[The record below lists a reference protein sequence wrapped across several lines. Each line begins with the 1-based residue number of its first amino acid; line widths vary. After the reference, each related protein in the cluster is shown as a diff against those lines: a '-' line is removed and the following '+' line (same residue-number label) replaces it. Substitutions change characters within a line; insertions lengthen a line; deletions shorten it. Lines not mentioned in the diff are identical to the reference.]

1 MEIDRGTRID
11 EIACSNGINGNII
24 AAKVDGRAVDLSRQL
39 ENDCSLAWVS
49 VDSPDGLDVLRH
61 STAHLMAQAVQSL
74 FPGTQVTIGPTI
86 EDGFYYDFKRD
97 QAFTPEEIKKIESRM
112 EEIAKSNLKVTR
124 EEMPKGQAIE
134 LFRRM
139 GEDYKVAILEDIP
152 DEVVSLYRQGDWVD
166 LCRGPHVPSTGVLKA
181 FKLTGVAGA
190 YWRGNEKN
198 EMLQRIY
205 GTAWPTKQALKE
217 YLRLV
222 EEAKKRDHRKLGQ
235 ELGLFMISDAIGPGL
250 PIWLP
255 KGAMVRSILERYIVD
270 IERSM
275 GYQHVNTPQ
284 LARVDLYKRSG
295 HWDHFKDNM
304 YPPMEFESKE
314 ELVLRPMNCPHH
326 ITIYKHGLHSYRD
339 LPIRLAELGTMYR
352 YERSG
357 ALSGL
362 SRVRAMTLND
372 AHIFCL
378 PEQIQAETVAVLR
391 LIQRVYR
398 DFGFKDYWYRLSLR
412 NPNDKA
418 NFVDNDGMWDRAEA
432 YLRQALTE
440 VGVPF
445 KEAVGEAAYY
455 GPKIDVQLNDVLGH
469 SETLSTVQLD
479 FYLPERFELEYVD
492 RDGQYKRPVMIH
504 RGVISTME
512 RMMAFLI
519 EHYAGNFPLWLAP
532 VQIKV
537 VTVTDQQLDYARK
550 VSAELK
556 DAGWRVELDGR
567 NEKLGYKIREAQL
580 AKIPYAIV
588 IGDKEVAGSDR
599 GAAPARRREPGADG
613 VWRFQRQAACRGCRR
628 NGRSI
633 EIMRSNEEWRCPIA
647 REARI
652 NHQIRA
658 REVRVIGR
666 QGRAARRYAVA

>member
-1 MEIDRGTRID
+1 MDNIKVTLPEGKFVEVRRGTRID
-11 EIACSNGINGNII
+11 EIAGSTGMNGNII
-24 AAKVDGRAVDLSRQL
+24 AARLDGHPVDLSRSL

-49 VDSPDGLDVLRH
+49 ADSPEGLDVLRH

-97 QAFTPEEIKKIESRM
+97 RAFTPEELAQIEARM
-112 EEIAKSNLKVTR
+112 EEIAKANLVVTR
-124 EEMPKGQAIE
+124 EEMPRSQAIE
-134 LFRRM
+134 LFRGM
-139 GEDYKVAILEDIP
+139 GEDYKVAILQDIP
-152 DEVVSLYRQGDWVD
+152 DETVSLYRQGDWAD
-166 LCRGPHVPSTGVLKA
+166 LCRGPHVPATGAIKA
-181 FKLTGVAGA
+181 FKLTSVAGA

-235 ELGLFMISDAIGPGL
+235 ELGLFMISDVVGPGL

-270 IERSM
+270 IERSL

-284 LARVDLYKRSG
+284 LARVELYKQSG

-304 YPPMEFESKE
+304 YPPMQFESKE

-339 LPIRLAELGTMYR
+339 LPLRLAELGTMYR

-412 NPNDKA
+412 NPLDKA
-418 NFVDNDGMWDRAEA
+418 NFVDNDDMWNGAET
-432 YLRQALTE
+432 YLRQALNE

-445 KEAVGEAAYY
+445 KEAMGEAAYY

-532 VQIKV
+532 VQVKV
-537 VTVTDQQLDYARK
+537 V
-550 VSAELK
+550 
-556 DAGWRVELDGR
+556 
-567 NEKLGYKIREAQL
+567 
-580 AKIPYAIV
+580 
-588 IGDKEVAGSDR
+588 
-599 GAAPARRREPGADG
+599 
-613 VWRFQRQAACRGCRR
+613 
-628 NGRSI
+628 
-633 EIMRSNEEWRCPIA
+633 
-647 REARI
+647 
-652 NHQIRA
+652 
-658 REVRVIGR
+658 
-666 QGRAARRYAVA
+666 

>member
-1 MEIDRGTRID
+1 MDSVRVTLSDGKSVEIRRGSRIYELASLLSVD
-11 EIACSNGINGNII
+11 GGII
-24 AAKVDGRAVDLSRQL
+24 AAKLNGSPVDLSRAL
-39 ENDCSLAWVS
+39 DEDCSLEWVS
-49 VDSPDGLDVLRH
+49 IDSPEGLDVLRH

-86 EDGFYYDFKRD
+86 QDGFYYDFKRETP
-97 QAFTPEEIKKIESRM
+97 FTPEEIAKIEQRM
-112 EEIAKSNLKVTR
+112 EELAGANLKVTR
-124 EEMPKGQAIE
+124 EEMPKMQAIE
-134 LFRRM
+134 MFRRM
-139 GEDYKVAILEDIP
+139 GEDYKVSIIEGITEDP
-152 DEVVSLYRQGDWVD
+152 VSLYRQGDWID
-166 LCRGPHVPSTGVLKA
+166 LCRGPHVPSTGKLKA
-181 FKLTGVAGA
+181 FKITSVAGA
-190 YWRGNEKN
+190 YWRGDEKN

-205 GTAWPTKQALKE
+205 GTSWPTKPALKE

-255 KGAMVRSILERYIVD
+255 KGALLRSILERYIVD
-270 IERSM
+270 IERSL

-304 YPPMEFESKE
+304 YPPMAFENKE

-326 ITIYKHGLHSYRD
+326 IIIYKHELHSYRN

-378 PEQIQAETVAVLR
+378 PEQIQAEAVGVIR

-398 DFGFKDYWYRLSLR
+398 DFGFKEYWYRLSLR
-412 NPNDKA
+412 NPKDKI
-418 NFVDNDGMWDRAEA
+418 NFVDNDAMWDTAEE
-432 YLRQALTE
+432 YLRQALAE
-440 VGVPF
+440 VGVPY
-445 KEAVGEAAYY
+445 KEAPGEAAYY

-492 RDGQYKRPVMIH
+492 KDGQYKRPVMIH

-512 RMMAFLI
+512 RMTAFLI
-519 EHYAGNFPLWLAP
+519 EHHAGNFPLWLAP
-532 VQIKV
+532 VQLKI
-537 VTVTDQQLDYARK
+537 VTVTEQQLDYARE
-550 VSAELK
+550 VFTELK
-556 DAGWRVELDGR
+556 DAGWRVELDER

-580 AKIPYAIV
+580 AKIPYTIV
-588 IGDKEVAGSDR
+588 IGDSEVQAQTVAPRRRGGENLAPMPLNDFIERLKSEVAQER
-599 GAAPARRREPGADG
+599 G
-613 VWRFQRQAACRGCRR
+613 
-628 NGRSI
+628 
-633 EIMRSNEEWRCPIA
+633 
-647 REARI
+647 EA
-652 NHQIRA
+652 
-658 REVRVIGR
+658 
-666 QGRAARRYAVA
+666 

>member
-1 MEIDRGTRID
+1 MDSVRVTLSDGKSVEIRRGSRIYELASSLSVD
-11 EIACSNGINGNII
+11 GSMV
-24 AAKVDGRAVDLSRQL
+24 AAKVNGSAVDLSRTL
-39 ENDCSLAWVS
+39 DEDCSLEWVS
-49 VDSPDGLDVLRH
+49 IDSPEGLDVLRH

-86 EDGFYYDFKRD
+86 QDGFYYDFKRETS
-97 QAFTPEEIKKIESRM
+97 FTPEEIAKIEKRM
-112 EEIAKSNLKVTR
+112 EELAKANLKVTR
-124 EEMPKGQAIE
+124 EEMPKAQAIE
-134 LFRRM
+134 MFRRM
-139 GEDYKVAILEDIP
+139 GEDYKVAIIEGITEDP
-152 DEVVSLYRQGDWVD
+152 VSLYRQGDWID
-166 LCRGPHVPSTGVLKA
+166 LCRGPHVPSTGKLKA
-181 FKLTGVAGA
+181 FKITGVAGA
-190 YWRGNEKN
+190 YWRGDEKN

-205 GTAWPTKQALKE
+205 GTSWPTKQALKE

-235 ELGLFMISDAIGPGL
+235 ELGLFMISDAVGPGL

-255 KGAMVRSILERYIVD
+255 KGAQLRSILERYIVD
-270 IERSM
+270 IERSL

-304 YPPMEFESKE
+304 YPPMAFENKE

-326 ITIYKHGLHSYRD
+326 IIIYKHELHSYRN

-378 PEQIQAETVAVLR
+378 PEQIQQEAVGVLR

-398 DFGFKDYWYRLSLR
+398 DFGFKEYWYRLSLR
-412 NPNDKA
+412 NPRDKT
-418 NFVDNDGMWDRAEA
+418 NFVDNDAMWDTAEN
-432 YLRQALTE
+432 YLREALAE
-440 VGVPF
+440 VGVPY
-445 KEAVGEAAYY
+445 KEAPGEAAYY
-455 GPKIDVQLNDVLGH
+455 GPKIDVQVNDVLGH

-492 RDGQYKRPVMIH
+492 KDGQYKRPVMIH

-512 RMMAFLI
+512 RMTAFLI
-519 EHYAGNFPLWLAP
+519 EHHAGNFPLWLAP
-532 VQIKV
+532 VQIKI
-537 VTVTDQQLDYARK
+537 VTVTDQQLDYASK
-550 VSAELK
+550 VFTELK
-556 DAGWRVELDGR
+556 DAGWRVELDER
-567 NEKLGYKIREAQL
+567 NEKLGYKIREVQL

-588 IGDKEVAGSDR
+588 IGDKEVQAQTL
-599 GAAPARRREPGADG
+599 APRRRGGDNLAPMPLNEFMERLTSEVA
-613 VWRFQRQAACRGCRR
+613 QERG
-628 NGRSI
+628 
-633 EIMRSNEEWRCPIA
+633 
-647 REARI
+647 EA
-652 NHQIRA
+652 
-658 REVRVIGR
+658 
-666 QGRAARRYAVA
+666 

>member
-1 MEIDRGTRID
+1 MESIRVTLPDGKPVEVHRGTKVAD
-11 EIACSNGINGNII
+11 LASSLGLNGAII
-24 AAKVDGRAVDLSRQL
+24 AAKVDGCLVDLDRVL
-39 ENDCSLAWVS
+39 DNDCAIEWVS
-49 VDSPDGLDVLRH
+49 SDSPDGLDILRH

-97 QAFTPEEIKKIESRM
+97 QPFTAEELEKIETRM
-112 EEIAKSNLKVTR
+112 EEIAKSNLKVVR
-124 EEMPKGQAIE
+124 EEMPKSQAIE
-134 LFRRM
+134 LFRKM
-139 GEDYKVAILEDIP
+139 GEDYKVAILKDIP
-152 DEVVSLYRQGDWVD
+152 EETVSLYRQGDWVD
-166 LCRGPHVPSTGVLKA
+166 LCRGPHVPSTKALRA

-190 YWRGNEKN
+190 YWRGDEKN

-205 GTAWPTKQALKE
+205 GTAWATKEALKE
-217 YLRLV
+217 HLRRL

-235 ELGLFMISDAIGPGL
+235 ELGLFMVSDAIGPGL
-250 PIWLP
+250 PLWLP
-255 KGAMVRSILERYIVD
+255 KGALVRSILERYIVD
-270 IERSM
+270 LERSL

-304 YPPMEFESKE
+304 YPPMEFENKE
-314 ELVLRPMNCPHH
+314 QLVLRPMNCPHH
-326 ITIYKHGLHSYRD
+326 IMIYKHELHSYRD

-378 PEQIQAETVAVLR
+378 PEQIQSEAVGVLR
-391 LIQRVYR
+391 LIERVYR
-398 DFGFKDYWYRLSLR
+398 DFGFKDYWFRLSLR
-412 NPNDKA
+412 NPKDKA
-418 NFVDNDGMWDRAEA
+418 NFVDNDAMWDKAESC
-432 YLRQALTE
+432 LREALRE
-440 VGVPF
+440 VGVPY
-445 KEAVGEAAYY
+445 KEATGEAAYY

-492 RDGQYKRPVMIH
+492 KDGQYKRPVMIH

-532 VQIKV
+532 VQLKV
-537 VTVTDQQLDYARK
+537 VTVTDQQLDYARR
-550 VSAELK
+550 VASELK
-556 DAGWRVELDGR
+556 EAGWRVEVDER

-580 AKIPYAIV
+580 AKIPYAVV
-588 IGDKEVAGSDR
+588 IGDKEVQSQTVT
-599 GAAPARRREPGADG
+599 ARRRGGENLAPMSVSAFIER
-613 VWRFQRQAACRGCRR
+613 VKAEMVQERG
-628 NGRSI
+628 GS
-633 EIMRSNEEWRCPIA
+633 
-647 REARI
+647 
-652 NHQIRA
+652 
-658 REVRVIGR
+658 
-666 QGRAARRYAVA
+666 

>member
-1 MEIDRGTRID
+1 MESIHVILPDGKSVEVQPGTRID
-11 EIACSNGINGNII
+11 EIAPSNVTNGHII
-24 AAKVDGRAVDLSRQL
+24 AAKVDGRLVDLSRRL
-39 ENDCSLAWVS
+39 ESDCSLAWVS
-49 VDSPDGLDVLRH
+49 IDSPDGLDVLRH

-97 QAFTPEEIKKIESRM
+97 RPFTPEEIEKIEARM

-124 EEMPKGQAIE
+124 EEMLKSQAIE
-134 LFRRM
+134 LFRGM
-139 GEDYKVAILEDIP
+139 GEDYKVAIIEDIP
-152 DEVVSLYRQGDWVD
+152 DEIVSLYRQGNWVD
-166 LCRGPHVPSTGVLKA
+166 LCRGPHVPSTGVIKA

-217 YLRLV
+217 HLRLL

-235 ELGLFMISDAIGPGL
+235 ELGLFMISDVVGPGL

-284 LARVDLYKRSG
+284 LARVELYKQSG

-304 YPPMEFESKE
+304 YPPMEFENKE
-314 ELVLRPMNCPHH
+314 QLVLRPMNCPHH

-339 LPIRLAELGTMYR
+339 LPVRLAELGTMYR

-412 NPNDKA
+412 NPMDKA
-418 NFVDNDGMWDRAEA
+418 NFVDNDVMWDTAEG
-432 YLRQALTE
+432 YLRQALNE

-532 VQIKV
+532 VQVKI

-550 VSAELK
+550 VSAELTA
-556 DAGWRVELDGR
+556 AGWRVELDER

-580 AKIPYAIV
+580 AKIPYALV
-588 IGDKEVAGSDR
+588 IGDKEVASQVV
-599 GAAPARRREPGADG
+599 APRRRGGENLTPLSVDAFM
-613 VWRFQRQAACRGCRR
+613 RRLSLEAAQERG
-628 NGRSI
+628 
-633 EIMRSNEEWRCPIA
+633 
-647 REARI
+647 EA
-652 NHQIRA
+652 
-658 REVRVIGR
+658 
-666 QGRAARRYAVA
+666 

>member
-1 MEIDRGTRID
+1 MENIQVTLPGGQSIQVRRGVRID
-11 EIACSNGINGNII
+11 ELMSPTDGDQRDVIS
-24 AAKVDGRAVDLSRQL
+24 AKVDGRLVDLSRAL
-39 ENDCSLAWVS
+39 EKDCALEWIS
-49 VDSPDGLDVLRH
+49 VDSPEGLDVLRH

-86 EDGFYYDFKRD
+86 ENGFYYDFKRTD
-97 QAFTPEEIKKIESRM
+97 PFSQEELEKIEKRM
-112 EEIAKSNLKVTR
+112 AELAQAKLKITR
-124 EEMPKGQAIE
+124 EEVARGEAIE
-134 LFRRM
+134 MFRKM
-139 GEDYKVAILEDIP
+139 GEDYKVEIIEDIP
-152 DEVVSLYRQGDWVD
+152 EETVSLYRQGDWVD
-166 LCRGPHVPSTGVLKA
+166 LCRGPHLPSTNAVRA

-190 YWRGNEKN
+190 YWRGNEQN

-205 GTAWPTKQALKE
+205 GTAWHSKEALKE
-217 YLRLV
+217 HLRLL

-250 PIWLP
+250 PLWLP

-295 HWDHFKDNM
+295 HWDHFKANM
-304 YPPMEFESKE
+304 YPIMEFENKE

-357 ALSGL
+357 TLSGL

-372 AHIFCL
+372 AHIFCT
-378 PEQIQAETVAVLR
+378 PEQIQAEAVGVLR
-391 LIQRVYR
+391 LIERVYKN
-398 DFGFKDYWYRLSLR
+398 FGFKDYWYRLSLR
-412 NPNDKA
+412 NPTDQV
-418 NFVDNDGMWDRAEA
+418 NFVANDAMWDTAEA
-432 YLRQALTE
+432 HLRRALGE
-440 VGVPF
+440 VGVAY
-445 KEAVGEAAYY
+445 KEAPGEAAYY

-492 RDGQYKRPVMIH
+492 KDGQYKRPVMIH

-532 VQIKV
+532 VQVRIL
-537 VTVTDQQLDYARK
+537 TVTDGHKEYAKKIFEQLRDQ
-550 VSAELK
+550 
-556 DAGWRVELDGR
+556 GWRVELDGR
-567 NEKLGYKIREAQL
+567 NEKLGYKIREAQI
-580 AKIPYAIV
+580 AKIPYAVV
-588 IGDKEVAGSDR
+588 IGDKEVAAETLAPRRRGGENLPPAPLVDFIWRLESEVAQEM
-599 GAAPARRREPGADG
+599 GAA
-613 VWRFQRQAACRGCRR
+613 
-628 NGRSI
+628 
-633 EIMRSNEEWRCPIA
+633 
-647 REARI
+647 
-652 NHQIRA
+652 
-658 REVRVIGR
+658 
-666 QGRAARRYAVA
+666 

>member
-1 MEIDRGTRID
+1 MESLHVTLPGGKSVEVRRGTRLA
-11 EIACSNGINGNII
+11 EIAPSNNGVI
-24 AAKVDGRAVDLSRQL
+24 AAKIDGHPVDLARAV
-39 ENDCSLAWVS
+39 EGDCAVEWITTESA
-49 VDSPDGLDVLRH
+49 DGLEILRH

-86 EDGFYYDFKRD
+86 EDGFYYDFKRGD
-97 QAFTPEEIKKIESRM
+97 SFTPEELEKIEARM

-124 EEMPKGQAIE
+124 EEMPKTQAIE
-134 LFRRM
+134 LFRKMR
-139 GEDYKVAILEDIP
+139 EDYKVEILEEIP
-152 DEVVSLYRQGDWVD
+152 DETVSLYRQGEWVD
-166 LCRGPHVPSTGVLKA
+166 LCRGPHVPSTGVLRA

-190 YWRGNEKN
+190 YWRGNENN

-217 YLRLV
+217 HLNRI
-222 EEAKKRDHRKLGQ
+222 EEAKRRDHRKLGQ
-235 ELGLFMISDAIGPGL
+235 ELGLFMISEAIGPGL
-250 PIWLP
+250 PLWLP

-270 IERSM
+270 IERRV

-284 LARVDLYKRSG
+284 LARIDLYKQSG
-295 HWDHFKDNM
+295 HWEHFKENM
-304 YPPMEFESKE
+304 FPPMQFESKE

-326 ITIYKHGLHSYRD
+326 IMIYKHELHSYRD

-378 PEQIQAETVAVLR
+378 PDQIQSEAVGVLR
-391 LIQRVYR
+391 LIERVYR
-398 DFGFKDYWYRLSLR
+398 DFGFRGYWYRLSLR

-418 NFVDNDGMWDRAEA
+418 NFVDNDAMWDNAET
-432 YLRQALTE
+432 YLRNALTE
-440 VGVPF
+440 LGIAY

-492 RDGQYKRPVMIH
+492 KDGQYKRPVMIH

-512 RMMAFLI
+512 RMVAFLI

-532 VQIKV
+532 VQVRIL
-537 VTVTDQQLDYARK
+537 TVTDDHKEYATE
-550 VSAELK
+550 VFQELG
-556 DAGWRVELDGR
+556 ALGWRVELDDR

-580 AKIPYAIV
+580 AKIPYALV
-588 IGDKEVAGSDR
+588 TGDREVAGQTVAPRRRGGENLAPMSVAEFVAR
-599 GAAPARRREPGADG
+599 LNAEIAQEKGAAA
-613 VWRFQRQAACRGCRR
+613 
-628 NGRSI
+628 
-633 EIMRSNEEWRCPIA
+633 
-647 REARI
+647 
-652 NHQIRA
+652 
-658 REVRVIGR
+658 
-666 QGRAARRYAVA
+666 

>member
-1 MEIDRGTRID
+1 MEVDHGTRID
-11 EIACSNGINGNII
+11 EIGRSNGINGNII

-49 VDSPDGLDVLRH
+49 IDSPDGLDVLRH

-97 QAFTPEEIKKIESRM
+97 QAFTPEEIEKIESRM

-124 EEMPKGQAIE
+124 EELPKGQAIE
-134 LFRRM
+134 LFRGM

-166 LCRGPHVPSTGVLKA
+166 LCRGPHVPSTGALKA

-205 GTAWPTKQALKE
+205 GTAWPTRQALKE
-217 YLRLV
+217 YLRRV

-235 ELGLFMISDAIGPGL
+235 ELGLFMISDAVGPGL

-270 IERSM
+270 LERSM

-284 LARVDLYKRSG
+284 LARVDLYKQSG
-295 HWDHFKDNM
+295 HWDHFKANM

-326 ITIYKHGLHSYRD
+326 ITIYKQGLHSYRD
-339 LPIRLAELGTMYR
+339 LPVRLAELGTMYR

-412 NPNDKA
+412 NPKDKA
-418 NFVDNDGMWDRAEA
+418 NFVDNDAMWDKAEG
-432 YLRQALTE
+432 YLREALTE
-440 VGVPF
+440 VGVSF

-532 VQIKV
+532 VQVKI

-556 DAGWRVELDGR
+556 QAGWRVELDER

-580 AKIPYAIV
+580 AKIPYAVV
-588 IGDKEVAGSDR
+588 IGDKEVEAQTV
-599 GAAPARRREPGADG
+599 APRRRGGENLAPLSVGNFIERLKFDVA
-613 VWRFQRQAACRGCRR
+613 QERG
-628 NGRSI
+628 
-633 EIMRSNEEWRCPIA
+633 ET
-647 REARI
+647 
-652 NHQIRA
+652 
-658 REVRVIGR
+658 
-666 QGRAARRYAVA
+666 

>member
-1 MEIDRGTRID
+1 MDSIRVTLTDGKSVEVHRGTPIE
-11 EIACSNGINGNII
+11 EIASALGCKGDII
-24 AAKVDGRAVDLSRQL
+24 AATVDGCPVDLSRAL
-39 ENDCSLAWVS
+39 ENDCSLGWIS
-49 VDSPDGLDVLRH
+49 IDSPEGLEVLRH

-86 EDGFYYDFKRD
+86 ADGFYYDFKRD
-97 QAFTPEEIKKIESRM
+97 RAFTPEELEKIEARM
-112 EEIAKSNLKVTR
+112 AEIAGSNLRVTR
-124 EEMPKGQAIE
+124 EELAKSEAIE
-134 LFRRM
+134 LFRGM
-139 GEDYKVAILEDIP
+139 GEDYKVAIIEGIP
-152 DEVVSLYRQGDWVD
+152 DEIVSLYRQGDWVD
-166 LCRGPHVPSTGVLKA
+166 LCRGPHVPSTAVIKA
-181 FKLTGVAGA
+181 FKLTSVAGA
-190 YWRGNEKN
+190 YWRGDEKN

-205 GTAWPTKQALKE
+205 GTAWPTQQALKE
-217 YLRLV
+217 HLRLL
-222 EEAKKRDHRKLGQ
+222 EEARKRDHRKLGQ

-250 PIWLP
+250 PLWLP
-255 KGAMVRSILERYIVD
+255 RGAMVRSILERYIVD
-270 IERSM
+270 IERKS

-284 LARVDLYKRSG
+284 LARVDLYKQSG

-304 YPPMEFESKE
+304 YPLMEFDNKE

-378 PEQIQAETVAVLR
+378 PEQIQSEAVGVLR
-391 LIQRVYR
+391 LVERVYK

-412 NPNDKA
+412 NPKDKA
-418 NFVDNDGMWDRAEA
+418 SFVDNDAMWDRAEA
-432 YLRQALTE
+432 YLRQALSE
-440 VGVPF
+440 VGVSY
-445 KEAVGEAAYY
+445 KEAIGEAAYY

-469 SETLSTVQLD
+469 GETLSTVQLD

-504 RGVISTME
+504 RGVISTLE

-532 VQIKV
+532 VQMKI
-537 VTVTDQQLDYARK
+537 VTVTDQQLEYARQIFAAL
-550 VSAELK
+550 SE
-556 DAGWRVELDGR
+556 AGWRAELDER

-580 AKIPYAIV
+580 AKIPYALV
-588 IGDKEVAGSDR
+588 IGDKEVQSGTV
-599 GAAPARRREPGADG
+599 APRRRGGENLPPMSLQEFVERLKHEFAHE
-613 VWRFQRQAACRGCRR
+613 RG
-628 NGRSI
+628 
-633 EIMRSNEEWRCPIA
+633 
-647 REARI
+647 EA
-652 NHQIRA
+652 
-658 REVRVIGR
+658 
-666 QGRAARRYAVA
+666 

>member
-1 MEIDRGTRID
+1 MDSVRVTLSDGKSVEIRRGSRIYELASLLSVD
-11 EIACSNGINGNII
+11 GGII
-24 AAKVDGRAVDLSRQL
+24 AAKLNGSPVDLSRAID
-39 ENDCSLAWVS
+39 EDCSLEWVS
-49 VDSPDGLDVLRH
+49 IDSPEGLDVLRH
-61 STAHLMAQAVQSL
+61 STAHLMAHAVQSL

-86 EDGFYYDFKRD
+86 QDGFYYDFKRETP
-97 QAFTPEEIKKIESRM
+97 FTPEEIAKIEQRM
-112 EEIAKSNLKVTR
+112 EDLARANLKVTR
-124 EEMPKGQAIE
+124 EEMPKAQAIE
-134 LFRRM
+134 MFRRM
-139 GEDYKVAILEDIP
+139 GEDYKVSIIEGITEDP
-152 DEVVSLYRQGDWVD
+152 VSLYRQGDWID
-166 LCRGPHVPSTGVLKA
+166 LCRGPHVPSTGKLKA
-181 FKLTGVAGA
+181 FKITSVAGA
-190 YWRGNEKN
+190 YWRGDEKN

-205 GTAWPTKQALKE
+205 GTSWPTKPALKE

-255 KGAMVRSILERYIVD
+255 KGALLRSILERYIVD
-270 IERSM
+270 IERSL

-304 YPPMEFESKE
+304 YPPMAFENKE

-326 ITIYKHGLHSYRD
+326 IIIYKHELHSYRN

-378 PEQIQAETVAVLR
+378 PEQIQAEAVGVIR

-398 DFGFKDYWYRLSLR
+398 DFGFKEYWYRLSLR
-412 NPNDKA
+412 NPKDKI
-418 NFVDNDGMWDRAEA
+418 NFVDNDAMWDTAEE
-432 YLRQALTE
+432 YLRQALAE
-440 VGVPF
+440 VGVPY
-445 KEAVGEAAYY
+445 KEAPGEAAYY

-492 RDGQYKRPVMIH
+492 KDGQYKRPVMIH

-512 RMMAFLI
+512 RMTAFLI
-519 EHYAGNFPLWLAP
+519 EHHAGNFPLWLAP
-532 VQIKV
+532 VQLKI
-537 VTVTDQQLDYARK
+537 VTVTEQQLDYARE
-550 VSAELK
+550 VFTELK
-556 DAGWRVELDGR
+556 DAGWRVELDER

-580 AKIPYAIV
+580 AKIPYTIV
-588 IGDKEVAGSDR
+588 IGDSEVQAQTVAPRRRGGENLAPMPLNDFIERLKSEVAQER
-599 GAAPARRREPGADG
+599 G
-613 VWRFQRQAACRGCRR
+613 
-628 NGRSI
+628 
-633 EIMRSNEEWRCPIA
+633 
-647 REARI
+647 EA
-652 NHQIRA
+652 
-658 REVRVIGR
+658 
-666 QGRAARRYAVA
+666 

>member
-1 MEIDRGTRID
+1 MANIHVTLPDGKPIEVDRGTRID
-11 EIACSNGINGNII
+11 EIAASLGANGNII
-24 AAKVDGRAVDLSRQL
+24 AAKVDGHPVDLSRRL
-39 ENDCSLAWVS
+39 EHDCSLAWVS
-49 VDSPDGLDVLRH
+49 IDSPDGLDVLRH

-74 FPGTQVTIGPTI
+74 FPETQVTIGPTI

-97 QAFTPEEIKKIESRM
+97 RAFTPEEIEKIEARM
-112 EEIAKSNLKVTR
+112 AEISKSNLKVTR
-124 EEMPKGQAIE
+124 EEMPRSQAIE
-134 LFRRM
+134 MFRGM
-139 GEDYKVAILEDIP
+139 GENYKVAILEDIP
-152 DEVVSLYRQGDWVD
+152 DEIVSLYRQGDWVD
-166 LCRGPHVPSTGVLKA
+166 LCRGPHVPSTGAIKA
-181 FKLTGVAGA
+181 FKLTGIAGA

-205 GTAWPTKQALKE
+205 GTAWPTRQALKE
-217 YLRLV
+217 HLRLV

-270 IERSM
+270 IERNL
-275 GYQHVNTPQ
+275 GYQHVHTPQ

-295 HWDHFKDNM
+295 HWEHFKDNM
-304 YPPMEFESKE
+304 YPPMEFENKE

-326 ITIYKHGLHSYRD
+326 IIIYKQGLHSYRD

-378 PEQIQAETVAVLR
+378 PEQIQTEAVGVLR

-412 NPNDKA
+412 NPNDKT
-418 NFVDNDGMWDRAEA
+418 NFVDNDAMWDSAEG
-432 YLRQALTE
+432 YLRQALSE
-440 VGVPF
+440 VGVSY

-532 VQIKV
+532 VQLKV
-537 VTVTDQQLDYARK
+537 VTVTDQQLDYARR
-550 VSAELK
+550 VAAELK
-556 DAGWRVELDGR
+556 EAGWRVELDER

-580 AKIPYAIV
+580 AKIPYAVV
-588 IGDKEVAGSDR
+588 IGDKEVEAQTV
-599 GAAPARRREPGADG
+599 APRRRGGENLAPLSVSDLI
-613 VWRFQRQAACRGCRR
+613 QRLKSEVAQERGEAA
-628 NGRSI
+628 
-633 EIMRSNEEWRCPIA
+633 
-647 REARI
+647 
-652 NHQIRA
+652 
-658 REVRVIGR
+658 
-666 QGRAARRYAVA
+666 

>member
-1 MEIDRGTRID
+1 MDSVRVTLSDGKSVEIRRGSRIYELASLLSVD
-11 EIACSNGINGNII
+11 GGII
-24 AAKVDGRAVDLSRQL
+24 AAKLNGSPVDLSRAL
-39 ENDCSLAWVS
+39 NEDCSVEWVS
-49 VDSPDGLDVLRH
+49 IDSPEGLDVLRH

-86 EDGFYYDFKRD
+86 QDGFYYDFKRETP
-97 QAFTPEEIKKIESRM
+97 FTPEEIAKIERRM
-112 EEIAKSNLKVTR
+112 EELARANLKVTR
-124 EEMPKGQAIE
+124 EEMPKAQAIE
-134 LFRRM
+134 MFRRM
-139 GEDYKVAILEDIP
+139 GEDYKVSIIEGITEDP
-152 DEVVSLYRQGDWVD
+152 VSLYRQGDWID
-166 LCRGPHVPSTGVLKA
+166 LCRGPHVPSTGKLKA
-181 FKLTGVAGA
+181 FKITGVAGA
-190 YWRGNEKN
+190 YWRGDEKN

-205 GTAWPTKQALKE
+205 GTSWPTKPALKE

-255 KGAMVRSILERYIVD
+255 KGALLRSILERYIVD
-270 IERSM
+270 IERSL

-304 YPPMEFESKE
+304 YPPIEFENKE

-326 ITIYKHGLHSYRD
+326 IIIYKHELHSYRN

-378 PEQIQAETVAVLR
+378 PQQIQAEAVSVIR

-412 NPNDKA
+412 NPKDKI
-418 NFVDNDGMWDRAEA
+418 NFVDNDAMWDTAEE
-432 YLRQALTE
+432 YLRKALAE
-440 VGVPF
+440 VGVPYE
-445 KEAVGEAAYY
+445 EAPGEAAYY

-492 RDGQYKRPVMIH
+492 KDGQYRRPVMIH

-512 RMMAFLI
+512 RMTAFLI
-519 EHYAGNFPLWLAP
+519 EHHAGNFPLWLAP
-532 VQIKV
+532 VQLKI
-537 VTVTDQQLDYARK
+537 VTVTEQQLDYARE
-550 VSAELK
+550 VFTELK
-556 DAGWRVELDGR
+556 DAGWRVELDER

-588 IGDKEVAGSDR
+588 IGDSEVQAQTVAPRRRGGENLGPMPLNELFERLKSEVAQER
-599 GAAPARRREPGADG
+599 G
-613 VWRFQRQAACRGCRR
+613 
-628 NGRSI
+628 
-633 EIMRSNEEWRCPIA
+633 
-647 REARI
+647 EA
-652 NHQIRA
+652 
-658 REVRVIGR
+658 
-666 QGRAARRYAVA
+666 

>member
-1 MEIDRGTRID
+1 MKSIHVTLPDGKSVEVDHGTRID
-11 EIACSNGINGNII
+11 EIGRSNGINGNII

-49 VDSPDGLDVLRH
+49 IDSPDGLDVLRH

-97 QAFTPEEIKKIESRM
+97 QAFTPEEIEKIESRM

-124 EEMPKGQAIE
+124 EELPKGQAIE
-134 LFRRM
+134 LFRGM

-166 LCRGPHVPSTGVLKA
+166 LCRGPHVPSTGALKA

-205 GTAWPTKQALKE
+205 GTAWPTRQALKE
-217 YLRLV
+217 YLRRV

-235 ELGLFMISDAIGPGL
+235 ELGLFMISDAVGPGL

-270 IERSM
+270 LERSM

-284 LARVDLYKRSG
+284 LARVDLYKQSG
-295 HWDHFKDNM
+295 HWDHFKANM

-339 LPIRLAELGTMYR
+339 LPVRLAELGTMYR

-412 NPNDKA
+412 NPKDKA
-418 NFVDNDGMWDRAEA
+418 NFVDNDAMWDKAEG
-432 YLRQALTE
+432 YLREALTE
-440 VGVPF
+440 VGVSF

-532 VQIKV
+532 VQVKI

-556 DAGWRVELDGR
+556 QAGWRVELDER

-580 AKIPYAIV
+580 AKIPYAVV
-588 IGDKEVAGSDR
+588 IGDKEVEAQTV
-599 GAAPARRREPGADG
+599 APRRRGGENLAPLSVGNFIERLKFDVA
-613 VWRFQRQAACRGCRR
+613 QERG
-628 NGRSI
+628 
-633 EIMRSNEEWRCPIA
+633 ET
-647 REARI
+647 
-652 NHQIRA
+652 
-658 REVRVIGR
+658 
-666 QGRAARRYAVA
+666 